1 MSIFKKI
8 IIGYSR
14 LFIETSKNIINP
26 IKISLF
32 LIGILGL
39 SIGIVYPLWFL
50 ASENPELYS
59 KAVTIAIYTILV
71 LFFIYRSYATIKQDG
86 FKTVM
91 KFKVFPVLK
100 KIIIFIGFI
109 VIILLSI
116 FIYTYNVAFGATSTI
131 LFLFIIGMFKFVYK
145 K

>member
-71 LFFIYRSYATIKQDG
+71 LFFIYRSYD
-86 FKTVM
+86 
-91 KFKVFPVLK
+91 
-100 KIIIFIGFI
+100 
-109 VIILLSI
+109 
-116 FIYTYNVAFGATSTI
+116 IYI
-131 LFLFIIGMFKFVYK
+131 HI
-145 K
+145 

>member
-71 LFFIYRSYATIKQDG
+71 LFFIYRSYVTIKQDG